1 MKILVTG
8 SAGFI
13 GFHIT
18 KYLIEKNKYVIGID
32 NLNNYYSVSLKK
44 KRLKE
49 LKNISKIKKNRKY
62 KFYKADLS
70 NYRRLKSL
78 FKKYKFDYVINLAA
92 QAGVRYSIIKPSAY
106 VKSNLIGFSN
116 ILELSKKFKIKHLI
130 YASTSSVYGSNKI
143 LPFKESHKVDHPI
156 QFYAATKRANELMAH
171 SYSSMFLLPT
181 TGLRFFTVHG
191 PWGRPDM
198 ALYKFTD
205 KISRN
210 KVVEI
215 YNYGNH
221 TRSFTDIDDVVKNIY
236 RLIEKAPKKNNN
248 IKLNLEPHI
257 SSSPFRILNI
267 GSSKRVN
274 IVQYLNKIAKTMNK
288 KVKFKY
294 ISKQAGDVEHT
305 SANSNLLRKLTKFKV
320 STNTEKVIKSFVNW
334 YLRKKY

>member
-1 MKILVTG
+1 MKIMVTG

-18 KYLIEKNKYVIGID
+18 KYLIEKNIRVIGID

-44 KRLKE
+44 KRLNE
-49 LKNISKIKKNRKY
+49 LKKISKIKKNTKY
-62 KFYKADLS
+62 KFYKADIS
-70 NYRRLKSL
+70 NYRKLKSL

-106 VKSNLIGFSN
+106 VKSNLVGFSN

-143 LPFKESHKVDHPI
+143 LPFKESQKVDHPI

-191 PWGRPDM
+191 SWGRPDM

-205 KISRN
+205 RVSRN
-210 KVVEI
+210 KFVEI

-221 TRSFTDIDDVVKNIY
+221 TRSFTDIDDVVKSIY
-236 RLIEKAPKKNNN
+236 KLIKKTPKKNKN
-248 IKLNLEPHI
+248 IKLNLKPHT
-257 SSSPFRILNI
+257 SSAPFRILNI

-274 IVQYLNKIAKTMNK
+274 IVQYLNKIAKIMNK
-288 KVKFKY
+288 KVKLKY
-294 ISKQAGDVEHT
+294 ISKQVGDVEHT
-305 SANSNLLRKLTKFKV
+305 SANSNLLKKLTKFRV

-334 YLRKKY
+334 YLKKRY

>member
-18 KYLIEKNKYVIGID
+18 KYLIEKNKHVIGID

-44 KRLKE
+44 KRLNE

-62 KFYKADLS
+62 KFYKVDIS

-92 QAGVRYSIIKPSAY
+92 QAGVRYSIIKPSTY

-143 LPFKESHKVDHPI
+143 LPFKETQKVDHPI

-198 ALYKFTD
+198 ALFKFSERIYK
-205 KISRN
+205 N
-210 KVVEI
+210 KLVNI

-221 TRSFTDIDDVVKNIY
+221 TRSFTDIDDVVKSIFK
-236 RLIEKAPKKNNN
+236 LIKKIPKKNNN
-248 IKLNLEPHI
+248 NKLNSEPHT
-257 SSSPFRILNI
+257 STSPFRIFNI
-267 GSSKRVN
+267 GSNKRVN
-274 IVQYLNKIAKTMNK
+274 IVKYLKQIAKIMNK
-288 KVKFKY
+288 KVKY
-294 ISKQAGDVEHT
+294 QYLSKQPGDVDHT
-305 SANSNLLRKLTKFKV
+305 SADSTLLKKAINFKV
-320 STNTEKVIKSFVNW
+320 TSSPEKVISSFVNW
-334 YLRKKY
+334 FLNKK